1 MKKIILVLTLV
12 ITLGSGWAQRPN
24 QVPFSFNLNEKTISP
39 AANFQEMKKSLKA
52 QKSSNAT
59 QVDKHFILQF
69 YKLPSLNDQKKL
81 KEQGVS
87 LLNYV
92 QGNAYFVSVNPKFY
106 GISKSESK
114 NIRSLIEIRPEYKIA
129 NNLATG
135 QIPEYAKASDDKIKI
150 IINYFENSSESF
162 VKAEIAG
169 LKLENIKIRSV
180 FHQIYAETDSATISK
195 LSSLDWVQNI
205 ELSAPP
211 AELENN
217 HGLTLHRSNVLN
229 ATIPG
234 LGYGLTGKGV
244 KLGLW
249 DNDVYQHRDFSGRV
263 INREYEAHGS
273 DHGTHT
279 CGTIGSAG
287 IIDPLAK
294 GMAPEI
300 TVYAWNFNIQS
311 NGLDVPSERLISLDE
326 DGIELTSNSWGY
338 TVSSCPNVMP
348 YNTEDHNDDLITN
361 WYPYFLYVTSAGNT
375 QSKCPDG
382 FSTSSKNIKNALVV
396 GAVDQSDRMSS
407 FSSFGPANDGRLLP
421 NICGDGVD
429 VLSTFF
435 DNGYGIYSGT
445 SMSTP
450 GVAGTM
456 ALIYQRY
463 KDTHGGKRP
472 DAAFLRA
479 LACNTATDQGNPGP
493 DYKYGYGE
501 INGVKAVEA
510 MEKNYYYSDSV
521 GQDDLKARSI
531 TVPNGA
537 VALKVMLAWNDP
549 AGTVGSSRALVNDL
563 DLSLSHDGDTILPW
577 VLNPLDPAASAKRDY
592 DGLNNMEQ
600 VTLSN
605 PASGTYTVNVSG
617 YEIPSGM
624 QNFSVVY
631 DVVMPS
637 LKITYPLGG
646 ESFTPGEV
654 EIIRWDAEG
663 YNDTFTL
670 EYSVDGGITY
680 SILAGDIPSNKR
692 YYSWEVPHKITKDAK
707 FRISNGSTLYEN
719 KVAFNIMHAP
729 ANLTIEQAQ
738 CSGEG
743 TFLMTWDEVPNSK
756 YEVLK
761 LKGQAYEHLA
771 YVTTNSYGIT
781 GVTANNDNWYC
792 VKAIELTTGAIS
804 QRSIAATLNPAITIP
819 ALPFTENFE
828 NQVAPNFYF
837 DSQKGQGNVRYVNTS
852 QKYGIRLEGTSG
864 ETTDWVDAKGAE
876 CFTSNPG
883 YIVKAAICSVD
894 ASSYAGKVLRLKF
907 DYRQKYRDAE
917 GTSYFRVKVN
927 GNVLPNS
934 EGTDVYGATL
944 QESYKSVYYD
954 LTAYAGLAS
963 VNIEFEAVCKTDY
976 TTYITGSGG
985 YDFSDDSYD
994 MGDFVNIDNIE
1005 LNSPP
1010 VDLVLT
1016 SLVTGSGF
1024 TNAETFTL
1032 TVKNI
1037 SGITVSNIP
1046 VSYKINEDAV
1056 VTEIIAGPVAPLAD
1070 VSYSFAKKADL
1081 SVNGA
1086 YNILA
1091 YLAYTDDKLN
1101 KNDTLKSRK
1110 INNGSDILFGKTSTL
1125 TTCNAVIVDPS
1136 GRYSDYQ
1143 SNVNS
1148 SQIIKPGASGK
1159 NVKITFT
1166 EFATEADYDFLYI
1179 YDGTVASAANLA
1191 AAYSGDA
1198 LPPSYTSKADGGE
1211 LLLKFISDSNTEE
1224 SGFMFTTEC
1233 VDKAPVDARLTAIT
1247 APSASGLKTVAETVT
1262 VTLKNVG
1269 TLPISS
1275 TVLHYQINSLP
1286 FVSETSATAMAVGK
1300 SLSYS
1305 FATKADLSIPG
1316 TYTLKAWVEVA
1327 NDPIKYNDTITTS
1340 IISVDPIKDAQ
1351 ISAINS
1357 EILPARTALTT
1368 IGATIK
1374 NNGTLP
1380 LTNVPVAYTINGGPE
1395 INQTLVGILDINTS
1409 TTFTFTTK
1417 TDMTTPGA
1425 TYDIKVYTKLPGDMQ
1440 LNNDTLSAR
1449 VITPANALTNVVG
1462 SFSDLGEVAVAPAIP
1477 AVNLVHNYTFECWLN
1492 PETPSTF
1499 GRLFDKTYI
1508 SLFYQTE
1515 VYSSIYPENT
1525 YIISVTTPTGSFIC
1539 YYPGALK
1546 PNQWQHVALTVSSTN
1561 VYTLYVDGVEQAPTF
1576 YTGSFGET
1584 RSNTAMPLY
1593 IGNNGTFTRGVKG
1606 KIDEVRIW
1614 NTCLDQATIVNNLI
1628 TDYPTNTSGM
1638 VAYYKFREES
1648 GKYLYD
1654 YSSNDNTA
1662 IIRGVSDDGMGKAG
1676 NFWSTP
1682 GLMLSDYKIPGQA
1695 FPTTFDESTNTLSV
1709 IMEGADLSNLT
1720 ATFNPAQKSIIKV
1733 DGLEQVSGVTSNNF
1747 ASGPVTYTAD
1757 GVGFNTG
1764 IQQQY
1769 SVVVTNNKNSLC
1781 DLMGIEFNS
1790 ADNPSLSGSIVMDG
1804 KGSNYYK
1811 KVTPSLDLSSLKAS
1825 FTISPGAKL
1834 YINNIEQTSPQQTGF
1849 DFSNPVMIKVV
1860 SENGLNFQNYNVT
1873 LDGRNS
1879 DADLSGFGINEYQI
1893 GTTKIDQEH
1902 HTINVWVNKSADLSM
1917 MTANFTI
1924 SDGAKLYAD
1933 NFVQINGL
1941 TANNFTGPKV
1951 YTLVSEDE
1959 SSSINWLVTVAKDN
1973 EKPVL
1978 VLNGT
1983 SPMDIPYGSVFV
1995 DPGVTATDNA
2005 DVSINTAEITS
2016 GNVNT
2021 SKTGSYLLTYNAQ
2034 DVSGNSADEVSR
2046 IVNVVKAD
2054 ASLTISDLLVYY
2066 NGSPRSV
2073 TVVTEP
2079 VGLLTKITYDG
2090 SETAPVN
2097 IGKYQVVAEIM
2108 DENYQGS
2115 ATATLEILMN
2125 TGINPVA
2132 AHNVQIYS
2140 SGAAV
2145 YVKIPELKLPAHLVV
2160 FDVTGVPVYQSNKLG
2175 KGLNKFDLRLQPGM
2189 YVVKLVMDTD
2199 VITQKVILK
2208 M

>member
-12 ITLGSGWAQRPN
+12 ITLGSGWAQRHN
-24 QVPFSFNLNEKTISP
+24 QIPFSFNLNEKSVSP
-39 AANFQEMKKSLKA
+39 AANFQEMKKNLKA
-52 QKSSNAT
+52 QKSSSAT
-59 QVDKHFILQF
+59 QVEKHFILQF

-92 QGNAYFVSVNPKFY
+92 QGNAYFVSVTPKFY

-114 NIRSLIEIRPEYKIA
+114 NIRALVEIRPEYKIA
-129 NNLATG
+129 NDIATG
-135 QIPEYAKASDDKIKI
+135 QIPEYAKASDSRIKI
-150 IINYFENSSESF
+150 IINYFDNSPESF
-162 VKAEIAG
+162 VKSQIAG

-180 FHQIYAETDSATISK
+180 FHQIYAETDSATINK

-205 ELSAPP
+205 ALSAPP

-229 ATIPG
+229 GPIPG

-244 KLGLW
+244 KMGLW
-249 DNDVYQHRDFSGRV
+249 DNDVFQHRDFNGRV

-326 DGIELTSNSWGY
+326 DGIEITSNSWGY

-407 FSSFGPANDGRLLP
+407 FSSFGPAKDGRLLP
-421 NICGDGVD
+421 NICGDGVN
-429 VLSTFF
+429 VYSTFF

-445 SMSTP
+445 SMATP

-463 KDTHGGKRP
+463 KETHGGKKP

-493 DYKYGYGE
+493 DYKFGYGE

-521 GQDDLKARSI
+521 GQNDYKTRAI
-531 TVPNGA
+531 TVPEGA

-563 DLSLSHDGDTILPW
+563 DLNVSHEGDTTLPW
-577 VLNPLDPAASAKRDY
+577 VLNPLNPADEAKRDY

-600 VTLSN
+600 VTIAD
-605 PASGTYTVNVSG
+605 PQPGTYNVNVMG
-617 YEIPSGM
+617 FEIPSGV
-624 QNFSVVY
+624 QNFSVAY

-637 LKITYPLGG
+637 LKLTYPLGG

-654 EIIRWDAEG
+654 EIVRWDAEG

-680 SILAGDIPSNKR
+680 SMLAGDIPSTKR
-692 YYSWEVPHKITKDAK
+692 YYSFEVPHTITKDAK

-719 KVAFNIMHAP
+719 KSTFNIMHSP
-729 ANLTIEQAQ
+729 SNVSIEQAQ
-738 CSGEG
+738 CNGDG
-743 TFLMTWDEVPNSK
+743 PFLMTWDAVPNSK
-756 YEVLK
+756 YEVLRV
-761 LKGQAYEHLA
+761 KGQEYEHLA
-771 YVTTNSYGIT
+771 YTSTNSFSLSGI
-781 GVTANNDNWYC
+781 APNNDNWYC
-792 VKAIELTTGAIS
+792 VKAIDLATGAIS
-804 QRSIAATLNPAITIP
+804 QRSLAATLNPAISIP
-819 ALPFTENFE
+819 ALPFSENFE
-828 NQVAPNFYF
+828 SQAAPNFYF
-837 DSQKGQGNVRYVNTS
+837 TSQKGLGSVRYANTS
-852 QKYGIRLEGTSG
+852 QMYGIRLEGSSG
-864 ETTDWVDAKGAE
+864 ETTDWVDAIGAE

-883 YIVKAAICSVD
+883 YIVKASICNVD
-894 ASSYAGKVLRLKF
+894 ATSYAGKVFRLKF

-927 GNVLPNS
+927 GNILPNS
-934 EGTDVYGATL
+934 EGTTVYGATM

-954 LTAYAGLAS
+954 LTAFAGLAS

-976 TTYITGSGG
+976 TTYITGTGG
-985 YDFSDDSYD
+985 YDYSDDSYD

-1016 SLVTGSGF
+1016 SLITGSGY
-1024 TNAETFTL
+1024 TNAETFTIN
-1032 TVKNI
+1032 VKNV

-1046 VSYKINEDAV
+1046 VSFQINEDAV
-1056 VTEIIAGPVAPLAD
+1056 VTEIIAGPIAPLAD

-1081 SVNGA
+1081 SINGA
-1086 YNILA
+1086 YDILA
-1091 YLAYTDDKLN
+1091 YLQYPDDKLN
-1101 KNDTLKSRK
+1101 NNDTLKSRK
-1110 INNGSDILFGKTSTL
+1110 VNNGNDILFGKTSTIS
-1125 TTCNAVIVDPS
+1125 TCSAVIVDPS

-1143 SNVNS
+1143 SSVNS
-1148 SQIIKPGASGK
+1148 SQIIKPGSAGK

-1191 AAYSGDA
+1191 GTYSGDA

-1211 LLLKFISDSNTEE
+1211 LLLKFVTDSNTEE
-1224 SGFMFTTEC
+1224 SGFTFTTEC
-1233 VDKAPVDARLTAIT
+1233 VDKAPVNASLTAIT
-1247 APSASGLKTVAETVT
+1247 APMASGLKTAAETVT

-1269 TLPISS
+1269 TLPITSA
-1275 TVLHYQINSLP
+1275 VLHYQINSLLP
-1286 FVSETSATAMAVGK
+1286 VSETSSTAMAVGK

-1327 NDPIKYNDTITTS
+1327 GDPIKYNDTITAS
-1340 IISVDPIKDAQ
+1340 IISIVPIKDAE
-1351 ISAINS
+1351 IAAINS

-1368 IGATIK
+1368 IGATIR

-1425 TYDIKVYTKLPGDMQ
+1425 TYDIKVYTKLAGDVESK
-1440 LNNDTLSAR
+1440 NDTMTAK
-1449 VITPANALTNVVG
+1449 VITPVNAVTNVVG

-1477 AVNLVHNYTFECWLN
+1477 AINLVHNYTLECWVN

-1508 SLFYQTE
+1508 SLYYQTE
-1515 VYSSIYPENT
+1515 VYSTLYPENS
-1525 YIISVTTPTGSFIC
+1525 YMLSVTTPTGSFVC

-1561 VYTLYVDGVEQAPTF
+1561 VYTLYVDGVEQPPTF

-1606 KIDEVRIW
+1606 KMDEVRIW
-1614 NTCLDQATIVNNLI
+1614 NSCLDQATIANNLV
-1628 TDYPTNTSGM
+1628 TDYPPNTSGM
-1638 VAYYKFREES
+1638 AAYYKFREDG

-1654 YSSNDNTA
+1654 YSVNDNTA
-1662 IIRGVSDDGMGKAG
+1662 ILRGVSETGQGKAG

-1695 FPTTFDESTNTLSV
+1695 FPTTFEESTNTLSV
-1709 IMEGADLSNLT
+1709 IMESADLGNLT
-1720 ATFNPAQKSIIKV
+1720 ASFNPAQKSIIKV
-1733 DGLEQVSGVTSNNF
+1733 DGLEQISGVTSNNF
-1747 ASGPVTYTAD
+1747 ATGPVTYTAE

-1769 SVVVTNNKNSLC
+1769 SVVVTNNKSSLC
-1781 DLMGIEFNS
+1781 DLIGIEFNTT
-1790 ADNPSLSGSIVMDG
+1790 DNLSLDGSIVMDG
-1804 KGSNYYK
+1804 KGSTFYK
-1811 KVTPSLDLSSLKAS
+1811 KVSPSMDITSLKAT
-1825 FTISPGAKL
+1825 FTLSPGARL
-1834 YINNIEQTSPQQTGF
+1834 YINGIEQSSPQQTGF
-1849 DFSNPVMIKVV
+1849 DYSNPVMIKVV
-1860 SENGLNFQNYNVT
+1860 SENGLTFKNYNVT
-1873 LDGRNS
+1873 LDGRSS
-1879 DADLSGFGINEYQI
+1879 DALLSGFGINDFQL
-1893 GTTKIDQEH
+1893 GTAKIDQQT
-1902 HTINVWVNKSADLSM
+1902 HTINVWVDKSADLSM
-1917 MTANFTI
+1917 LTAHFNI
-1924 SDGAKLYAD
+1924 SAGAKLYAD
-1933 NFVQINGL
+1933 NFVQLNGL
-1941 TANNFTGPKV
+1941 TANNFTSPKV

-1959 SSSINWLVTVAKDN
+1959 SSISYWLVSVAKDN
-1973 EKPVL
+1973 VKPVL

-1983 SPMDIPYGSVFV
+1983 SPMNVPYGSAFV
-1995 DPGVTATDNA
+1995 DPGVSAVDNA
-2005 DVSINTAEITS
+2005 DGDINASVITA

-2021 SKTGSYLLTYNAQ
+2021 NKTGTYVLTYNVQ
-2034 DVSGNSADEVSR
+2034 DVSGNSADEITR
-2046 IVNVVKAD
+2046 TVNVVKAT
-2054 ASLTISDLLVYY
+2054 ATVYISDLSVYY
-2066 NGSPRSV
+2066 NGNPQPV

-2079 VGLLTKITYDG
+2079 AGLATKITYNG
-2090 SETAPVN
+2090 SETVPVN
-2097 IGKYQVVAEIM
+2097 IGTYQVVAEIN
-2108 DENYQGS
+2108 DENYEGS
-2115 ATATLEILMN
+2115 ATSTLEIMLN
-2125 TGINPVA
+2125 TGLSLLDLRTVHIYASGTEVFVNIPV
-2132 AHNVQIYS
+2132 
-2140 SGAAV
+2140 
-2145 YVKIPELKLPAHLVV
+2145 VKMPAHLTVY
-2160 FDVTGVPVYQSNKLG
+2160 DISGIPVYESTQLA
-2175 KGLNKFDLRLQPGM
+2175 KGLNQFNLNIKPGV
-2189 YVVKLVMDTD
+2189 YVVKLLMDTD
-2199 VITQKVILK
+2199 IVTQKVILFR
-2208 M
+2208 